1 MSIEDVVV
9 VATVRE
15 EIRRKKRPFDAAG
28 IQRLIEVAQIRMAAH
43 VASDNFTPDDTPD
56 GSENEAAEKAH
67 LCPGNVCERGP
78 LGGPL
83 PIGPPPDGLPP
94 CDLFPG
100 APPTAPPTT
109 PPTAPRTLPPTA
121 PPTAPP
127 GARLPNTPTDDL
139 PEAGGEQDEE
149 ELVDWAFPKKKKKK
163 GGNVGG
169 PAGSASSGRPRT
181 SSWWSAPPPPPPV

>member
-78 LGGPL
+78 LGGHL

-94 CDLFPG
+94 CDIFPG
-100 APPTAPPTT
+100 
-109 PPTAPRTLPPTA
+109 A

-181 SSWWSAPPPPPPV
+181 SSWWSAPPPPV